1 MKENKLEL
9 IIPMKSIGKRAD
21 IALQDL
27 MSTYSR
33 AKVQAWIKSG
43 YILLESKKISSK
55 DIVMG
60 GERVSVNVQQDEK
73 ILQFEAENIPL
84 NIIYEDENLF
94 VINKDKN
101 MVVHPGAGNW
111 SGTILNAILSHF
123 PENKSLPRCGIVHR
137 LDKDTT
143 GLMVVA
149 KDEVTQSNLVKQ
161 LQSKKVFREYR
172 AIVWGQVLVNKSID
186 LPIGRHPS
194 VRTKMAIN
202 KNNGKNAV
210 THYEVLERFVMHSY
224 LKCKLETGRTHQIR
238 VHMNHNT
245 SPIVGDQ
252 TYGLKKI
259 IPTKEISLALKEA
272 TINFPRQALHSSSLG
287 LIHPKTKRD
296 MRWDI
301 DLPED
306 MKSLLDLI
314 RYESSIPS

>member
-1 MKENKLEL
+1 MKQEKLEL
-9 IIPMKSIGKRAD
+9 IIPKKSTGKRID
-21 IALQDL
+21 IALQEL
-27 MSTYSR
+27 MADYSR
-33 AKVQAWIKSG
+33 AKLQAWIKSG
-43 YILLESKKISSK
+43 FVLLDSKKISSK
-55 DIVMG
+55 DIVLG
-60 GERVSVNVQQDEK
+60 GERVSVEVQQDEK
-73 ILQFEAENIPL
+73 ILQFEPENIPL
-84 NIIYEDENLF
+84 NIVYEDENLF

-101 MVVHPGAGNW
+101 MVVHPAAGNW
-111 SGTILNAILSHF
+111 SGTILNSILFHF
-123 PENKSLPRCGIVHR
+123 PKNKSLPRCGIVHR

-143 GLMVVA
+143 GLMVIA
-149 KDEVTQSNLVKQ
+149 KDEMTQSNLIKQ

-210 THYEVLERFVMHSY
+210 THYEVLERFIMHSY
-224 LKCKLETGRTHQIR
+224 LRCKLETGRTHQIR
-238 VHMNHNT
+238 VHMNHNK

-259 IPTKEISLALKEA
+259 IPTKEISLVLKDA

-287 LIHPKTKRD
+287 LIHPKTKKN

-306 MKSLLDLI
+306 MKNLLDLI
-314 RYESSIPS
+314 RHESSISP